1 MATRGLDDWMLPPEE
16 YGGTTRADA
25 YRMGRLADMSTYG
38 EAPPDA
44 WSRAD
49 RERRAKDPLIPRET
63 IDPTTLAPDI
73 QRKMFVE
80 DMGRQM
86 LRRPGQLAPGRGQLS
101 APGAV
106 DEQLGAVGR
115 EAVSFGIPT
124 SVPDAASR
132 VVFGPVGGRAL
143 RTGAGVIGGL
153 AEMLSPAE
161 AKDRSTSAV
170 DLTLG
175 KLLKP
180 RKEPY
185 NVENWLPVSPKPSFD
200 SALRVANP
208 GIYKDPR
215 AIAREAEAVVA
226 PEHPALK
233 ELFGVTRDD
242 LYEIGGRGTRQ
253 GNIDPQIWMPGKPG
267 KPNYAAEQAMNPANA
282 QRMINALGEAQTHAP
297 NLVKGMDA
305 WYVMDPMY
313 QQMVRLVGPEA
324 AKREYMKFNAIVP
337 PFSAGSDVMT
347 EINRGTTA
355 NMFAT
360 KGDYDTFRALGGTA
374 EANRGG
380 PRSNFPNDMRDTKGH
395 AYHAVQADPV
405 ARWLATGSHGYGND
419 TVKIP
424 LYMGASGVPEV
435 GFQTRLP
442 VPDAHFT
449 RAAGI
454 PDVRRNKNFNDY
466 MGGSEYR
473 PFGAWYRENVAK
485 PLGIEAVPA
494 QARMW
499 GTFAPQTGVETAIG
513 APKLELISEAIWD
526 RAKRLGIDPKVL
538 RDQVLLGNEHAIGL
552 LTAGGLGTLGAA
564 KMGGLADQSN
574 YKQ

>member
-1 MATRGLDDWMLPPEE
+1 MSVFGELANLLVRPEKDAGFEDTFASRFGAAPLDPFESAMLRQRGFANRQQAEGAPRAERTMGAIADLSRAIAQPATGLVDYSRARVAPEGPMTE
-16 YGGTTRADA
+16 
-25 YRMGRLADMSTYG
+25 G
-38 EAPPDA
+38 EAFRLNQTQD
-44 WSRAD
+44 
-49 RERRAKDPLIPRET
+49 
-63 IDPTTLAPDI
+63 
-73 QRKMFVE
+73 
-80 DMGRQM
+80 
-86 LRRPGQLAPGRGQLS
+86 APGK
-101 APGAV
+101 AV
-106 DEQLGAVGR
+106 LEAAKMSLPVRNPLGAVSQAEIRGGTLYAGAER
-115 EAVSFGIPT
+115 RGIP
-124 SVPDAASR
+124 
-132 VVFGPVGGRAL
+132 
-143 RTGAGVIGGL
+143 
-153 AEMLSPAE
+153 
-161 AKDRSTSAV
+161 
-170 DLTLG
+170 
-175 KLLKP
+175 
-180 RKEPY
+180 
-185 NVENWLPVSPKPSFD
+185 NWLPVTPRPSIEQP
-200 SALRVANP
+200 LRVANP

-215 AIAREAEAVVA
+215 DIAREAELMVA

-233 ELFGVTRDD
+233 KLFGVTRDD
-242 LYEIGGRGTRQ
+242 LYEIGGRGTRK
-253 GNIDPQIWMPGKPG
+253 GNIEPTIWTPGKPG

-282 QRMINALGEAQTHAP
+282 QRMVNALGEAETHAP

-313 QQMVRLVGPEA
+313 QQMVRLVGPER
-324 AKREYMKFNAIVP
+324 AKIEYMKFNAIVP

-360 KGDYDTFRALGGTA
+360 RGEYDTFRRLGGTA
-374 EANRGG
+374 EKNRGAD
-380 PRSNFPNDMRDTKGH
+380 FPPEMRDTKGH

-405 ARWLATGSHGYGND
+405 ARWLATGAHGYGDD

-424 LYMGASGVPEV
+424 LYAQASGVPEV

-473 PFGAWYRENVAK
+473 PFGSWFRESVAK

-513 APKLELISEAIWD
+513 APKLELISQAIWE
-526 RAKRLGIDPKVL
+526 RAQRLGIDPKKL
-538 RDQVLLGNEHAIGL
+538 RDDVLLGKEHAIGL
-552 LTAGGLGTLGAA
+552 LTAGGLGTAA
-564 KMGGLADQSN
+564 ASKMGGLADQSE
-574 YKQ
+574 YRQ

>member
-1 MATRGLDDWMLPPEE
+1 MAFGDFARLDDYNPNATFPPTDPADEARWARE
-16 YGGTTRADA
+16 AWAQRLARGPQRSDAGELGSTAQQISSGFLRGAQGLTSPVGTLVDASAARVGGEGPITEADA
-25 YRMGRLADMSTYG
+25 AAQNRVG
-38 EAPPDA
+38 EGVA
-44 WSRAD
+44 
-49 RERRAKDPLIPRET
+49 
-63 IDPTTLAPDI
+63 
-73 QRKMFVE
+73 
-80 DMGRQM
+80 
-86 LRRPGQLAPGRGQLS
+86 
-101 APGAV
+101 
-106 DEQLGAVGR
+106 QLGAY
-115 EAVSFGIPT
+115 AL
-124 SVPDAASR
+124 
-132 VVFGPVGGRAL
+132 PVRNPLGALSQFEMRGGQLFA
-143 RTGAGVIGGL
+143 GAERRG
-153 AEMLSPAE
+153 APA
-161 AKDRSTSAV
+161 
-170 DLTLG
+170 
-175 KLLKP
+175 
-180 RKEPY
+180 
-185 NVENWLPVSPKPSFD
+185 WLPVTPRPSLQEP
-200 SALRVANP
+200 LRVANP

-215 AIAREAEAVVA
+215 IIATEAEAMVA

-242 LYEIGGRGTRQ
+242 LSQIGGKGTRK
-253 GNIDPQIWMPGKPG
+253 GNIEPQIWMPGRPG
-267 KPNYAAEQAMNPANA
+267 KMNYAAEQAMNPENA
-282 QRMINALGEAQTHAP
+282 QRMINALGEAERLAP

-313 QQMVRLVGPEA
+313 QQMVRLVGPER
-324 AKREYMKFNAIVP
+324 AKAEYMKFNAIVP

-360 KGDYDTFRALGGTA
+360 KGDFDTFRQLGGTA

-405 ARWLATGSHGYGND
+405 ARWLATGEHGYGND

-424 LYMGASGVPEV
+424 LYMQASGVPEV

-473 PFGAWYRENVAK
+473 PFGSWFRENVAA

-513 APKLELISEAIWD
+513 APKLELLSQAIWE
-526 RAKRLGIDPKVL
+526 RAKRIGVDPKRL

-552 LTAGGLGTLGAA
+552 LTAGGLGTVGAS
-564 KMGGLADQSN
+564 KLGGLADQSN
-574 YKQ
+574 YQQ